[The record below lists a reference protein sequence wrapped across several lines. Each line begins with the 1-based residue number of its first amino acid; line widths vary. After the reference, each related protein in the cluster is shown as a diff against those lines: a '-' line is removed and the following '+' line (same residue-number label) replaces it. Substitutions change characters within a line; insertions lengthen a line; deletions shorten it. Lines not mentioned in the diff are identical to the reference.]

1 MTIKRMRPIIFF
13 LVIIIL
19 LSGCSNASKQV
30 ENFQGLSIPKS
41 PVMAL
46 EVKGSNINYNKIE
59 NERVLKVGS
68 SSNILGI
75 TYNINKNVTAYTKI
89 LSQGKE
95 LNNVEMYIEKN
106 DKVYLLNNF
115 YNADNLKL
123 SPDGNMLSYRTFSR
137 DSVESAQGIKVYDIN
152 HNKEMGISK
161 DSLVSGTL
169 YEWLDGDNLLYY
181 AVKDGKADSDKIY
194 KYNFTSKKEEV
205 YLDKTAG
212 YCTFFTVEK
221 GNILYFSKLGD
232 DTNLSYYYKSTGEVK
247 NMNNNFSDIYDS
259 VYNAVTKEFFLLARD
274 KYGVLGVFRVN
285 VENNTCKRVNYDFPK
300 AIDKDGG
307 ISADTNGNVYFCGTS
322 DSSDNPQ
329 YDIYMYNINDN
340 SINLLSSHPSNY
352 IIISSK

>member
-1 MTIKRMRPIIFF
+1 MTIRRTCLIIFF
-13 LVIIIL
+13 LVIIML
-19 LSGCSNASKQV
+19 LNGCSSTSKQIDG
-30 ENFQGLSIPKS
+30 FQGLSIPKS
-41 PVMAL
+41 PIMAL
-46 EVKGSNINYNKIE
+46 ELNGSNINYNKIQ
-59 NERVLKVGS
+59 NNRILKVGS
-68 SSNILGI
+68 SSDIWNMV
-75 TYNINKNVTAYTKI
+75 YNTNANVTAYTKI
-89 LSQGKE
+89 LSKGKE
-95 LNNVEMYIEKN
+95 LDNVEIYVEKDDN
-106 DKVYLLNNF
+106 AYLLDNF

-123 SPDGNMLSYRTFSR
+123 SPDGNMLAYRTFSK

-205 YLDKTAG
+205 YLDKTTG

-221 GNILYFSKLGD
+221 GNILFFSKLGD
-232 DTNLSYYYKSTGEVK
+232 DTNLSYYYKSTGKVK
-247 NMNNNFSDIYDS
+247 SLDNNFSDIYDS
-259 VYNAVTKEFFLLARD
+259 VYNAVTKEFFILAKD
-274 KYGVLGVFRVN
+274 KYGVLGLFRIN

-300 AIDKDGG
+300 VINKDGG
-307 ISADTNGNVYFCGTS
+307 VSADNNGNVYFSGTS

-352 IIISSK
+352 IVISSK